1 MERKRSLI
9 VAGVVSGTLLAAS
22 TTYALTAGL
31 LDRPADDGAGT
42 LAPVTA
48 TLDGSPATTTAPIV
62 GPSAVRPAPTPHR
75 DTGDD
80 VEGAEEA
87 GHREDRALRPGDEY
101 EGADDD
107 D

>member
-1 MERKRSLI
+1 VVERKRSLI
-9 VAGVVSGTLLAAS
+9 AAGVVSGTLLAAS
-22 TTYALTAGL
+22 TTYALSAVL

-48 TLDGSPATTTAPIV
+48 TLDGPTATSTAPSIER
-62 GPSAVRPAPTPHR
+62 GGPAPADAR
-75 DTGDD
+75 SDDGDTERYED
-80 VEGAEEA
+80 EGHEA
-87 GHREDRALRPGDEY
+87 GTADRSGYEY